1 MDDSVYIYSYE
12 FFGSHRQYI
21 IILYS
26 LVYLPKSVV
35 NQMKCIFVKI
45 RQIGTLPNCTNALNL
60 VLRGNPQHFL
70 PLSFILTGRFGSFP

>member
-21 IILYS
+21 IIFYS

-45 RQIGTLPNCTNALNL
+45 RQIGILPNCENALNL

-70 PLSFILTGRFGSFP
+70 PLSFILTGRLGSFP